1 MKWQGKGV
9 SEGLAMAKIHLFTPK
24 LPEISRQP
32 AGDPEAEVRKLEK
45 TLAAAQDELHTLYET
60 AKEKMGEKEAEIFD
74 AHLTILNDEYSVR
87 EPIVQRIR
95 EQKQTAAA
103 AISDQFDEL
112 AQMFRSLGDEL
123 MAERAADAE
132 DLKQQLL
139 RICLGCGRQDLS
151 NLPGDVI
158 VLAEELTPS
167 DTVRM
172 ETSHVKGVAT
182 KLGGATAHSAII
194 ARTLGIPAAAGV
206 DGWQTEALDG
216 HMAILDGA
224 DGSPIVDPTQEETD
238 CYRCRKSEADC
249 QAQALEAFRSRP
261 SQTKDG
267 AALEICANIGTPQ
280 EAQQAME
287 YGADGVGLFRSEFLF
302 MDRDALPTEEEQ
314 FEAYRMAAQTMAGK
328 PLIIR
333 TLDVGGDKKLPTL
346 ELPHEENPFLGF
358 RAIRMTLSHP
368 EIFRPQLRAILRAA
382 AYGDVRVMFP
392 MIGAKVALL
401 DITVDR
407 VQALAEKLGLGSDRA
422 FCAAVDVSDEA
433 SVKTTV
439 DAIMHH
445 FRRIDVLVNAA
456 GIPGPSA
463 RVEDYSFSDAKKV
476 INVNL
481 FGTFLMMHTILPVM
495 QKQKHGAVLNFGSVS
510 GLVGYPFESAYGAS
524 KAAIIHLTKNAA
536 SENGGNGV
544 RINCILP
551 GGVKTNMMTTILDS
565 YKNVGFENASENVTL
580 GPMGRPGTPEEIANV
595 AAFIC
600 SEDASYANGSNFLV
614 DGGMTLG

>member
-9 SEGLAMAKIHLFTPK
+9 SEGLAMAQIHLFTPK

-32 AGDPEAEVRKLEK
+32 AADAEAEVAKLEK
-45 TLAAAQDELHTLYET
+45 TLAAAEEELRGLYET
-60 AKEKMGEKEAEIFD
+60 AKEKMGEQEAEIFD
-74 AHLTILNDEYSVR
+74 AHLTILGDEYSVR
-87 EPIVQRIR
+87 EPIIQRIR
-95 EQKQTAAA
+95 EQKQNAAA
-103 AISDQFDEL
+103 AITDQFDEL

-151 NLPGDVI
+151 MLPGDVI

-172 ETSHVKGVAT
+172 DTAHVKGIAT

-194 ARTLGIPAAAGV
+194 ARTLGIPAAAGI
-206 DGWQTEALDG
+206 DGWQTEALNG

-224 DGSPIVDPTQEETD
+224 DGTLTVDPTDEETA
-238 CYRCRKSEADC
+238 CYQSRKAQADC
-249 QAQALEAFRSRP
+249 EAQALEAFRTCP

-280 EAQQAME
+280 EAQQAMK

-302 MDRDALPTEEEQ
+302 MDRDALPTEDEQ
-314 FEAYRMAAQTMAGK
+314 FEAYRTAAQTMAGK

-346 ELPHEENPFLGF
+346 ELPHEDNPFLGF

-392 MIGAKVALL
+392 MIGSMDQLREAKALL
-401 DITVDR
+401 REQEQTLQAKGVLTGPVKVGMMVEIPAAAVLAEEFAKEVDFFSIGTNDLTQYTLAVERGNAAVAHLYAPEHPAVLRLIAMTAQAAAERHIPCGMCGEAAGDPKLAPAFVGMGVNELSMSPRR
-407 VQALAEKLGLGSDRA
+407 VPAVRKLLSELTMDECRQAAEKLL
-422 FCAAVDVSDEA
+422 
-433 SVKTTV
+433 
-439 DAIMHH
+439 H
-445 FRRIDVLVNAA
+445 
-456 GIPGPSA
+456 P
-463 RVEDYSFSDAKKV
+463 
-476 INVNL
+476 
-481 FGTFLMMHTILPVM
+481 
-495 QKQKHGAVLNFGSVS
+495 
-510 GLVGYPFESAYGAS
+510 
-524 KAAIIHLTKNAA
+524 
-536 SENGGNGV
+536 
-544 RINCILP
+544 
-551 GGVKTNMMTTILDS
+551 
-565 YKNVGFENASENVTL
+565 
-580 GPMGRPGTPEEIANV
+580 
-595 AAFIC
+595 
-600 SEDASYANGSNFLV
+600 
-614 DGGMTLG
+614 

>member
-9 SEGLAMAKIHLFTPK
+9 SEGLAMAQIHLFTPK

-32 AGDPEAEVRKLEK
+32 AADAEAEVAKLEA
-45 TLAAAQDELHTLYET
+45 TLAAAEEELRGLYET
-60 AKEKMGEKEAEIFD
+60 AKEKMGEQEAEIFD
-74 AHLTILNDEYSVR
+74 AHLTILGDEYSVR
-87 EPIVQRIR
+87 EPIIQRIR
-95 EQKQTAAA
+95 EQKQNAAA
-103 AISDQFDEL
+103 AITDQFDEL

-151 NLPGDVI
+151 VLPGDVI

-172 ETSHVKGVAT
+172 DTAHVKGIAT

-194 ARTLGIPAAAGV
+194 ARTLGIPAAAGI
-206 DGWQTEALDG
+206 DGWQTEALNG

-224 DGSPIVDPTQEETD
+224 DGTLTVDPTDEETAS
-238 CYRCRKSEADC
+238 YQSRKAQADC
-249 QAQALEAFRSRP
+249 EAQALEAFRTCP

-267 AALEICANIGTPQ
+267 ATLEICANIGTPQ

-302 MDRDALPTEEEQ
+302 MDRDALPTEDEQ
-314 FEAYRMAAQTMAGK
+314 FEAYRTAAQTMAGK

-346 ELPHEENPFLGF
+346 ELPHEDNPFLGF

-392 MIGAKVALL
+392 MIGSMDQLREAKALL
-401 DITVDR
+401 REQEQTLQAEGVPTGSVKVGMMVEIPAAAVLAEEFAKEVDFFSIGTNDLTQYALAVERGNAAVAHLYAPEHPAVLRLIAMTAQAAAERHIPCGMCGEAAGDPKLAPAFVGMGVNELSMSPRR
-407 VQALAEKLGLGSDRA
+407 VPAVRKLLSELTMDECRQAAEKLL
-422 FCAAVDVSDEA
+422 
-433 SVKTTV
+433 
-439 DAIMHH
+439 H
-445 FRRIDVLVNAA
+445 
-456 GIPGPSA
+456 P
-463 RVEDYSFSDAKKV
+463 
-476 INVNL
+476 
-481 FGTFLMMHTILPVM
+481 
-495 QKQKHGAVLNFGSVS
+495 
-510 GLVGYPFESAYGAS
+510 
-524 KAAIIHLTKNAA
+524 
-536 SENGGNGV
+536 
-544 RINCILP
+544 
-551 GGVKTNMMTTILDS
+551 
-565 YKNVGFENASENVTL
+565 
-580 GPMGRPGTPEEIANV
+580 
-595 AAFIC
+595 
-600 SEDASYANGSNFLV
+600 
-614 DGGMTLG
+614 

>member
-9 SEGLAMAKIHLFTPK
+9 SEGLAMAQIHLFTPK

-32 AGDPEAEVRKLEK
+32 AADAEAEVAKLEA
-45 TLAAAQDELHTLYET
+45 TLAAAEEELRGLYET
-60 AKEKMGEKEAEIFD
+60 AKEKMGEQEAEIFD
-74 AHLTILNDEYSVR
+74 AHLTILGDGYSVR
-87 EPIVQRIR
+87 EPIIQRIR
-95 EQKQTAAA
+95 EQKQNAAA
-103 AISDQFDEL
+103 AITDQFDEL

-151 NLPGDVI
+151 VLPGDVI

-172 ETSHVKGVAT
+172 DTAHVKGIAT
-182 KLGGATAHSAII
+182 RFGGATAHSAII
-194 ARTLGIPAAAGV
+194 ARTLGIPAAAGI
-206 DGWQTEALDG
+206 DGWQTEALNG

-224 DGSPIVDPTQEETD
+224 HGTLTVDPTDEETAS
-238 CYRCRKSEADC
+238 YQSRKAQADC
-249 QAQALEAFRSRP
+249 EAQALEAFRTSP

-280 EAQQAME
+280 EAQQAMK

-302 MDRDALPTEEEQ
+302 MDRDALPTEDEQ

-346 ELPHEENPFLGF
+346 ELPQEDNPFLGF

-392 MIGAKVALL
+392 MIGSMDQLREAKALL
-401 DITVDR
+401 REQEQTLQAEGVPTGPVKVGMMVEIPAAAVLAEEFAKEVDFFSIGTNDLTQYTLAVERGNAAVAHLYAPEHPAVLRLIAMTAQAAAERHIPCGMCGEAAGDPKLAPAFVGMGVNELSMSPRR
-407 VQALAEKLGLGSDRA
+407 VPAVRKLLSGLTMDECRQAAEKLL
-422 FCAAVDVSDEA
+422 
-433 SVKTTV
+433 
-439 DAIMHH
+439 H
-445 FRRIDVLVNAA
+445 
-456 GIPGPSA
+456 P
-463 RVEDYSFSDAKKV
+463 
-476 INVNL
+476 
-481 FGTFLMMHTILPVM
+481 
-495 QKQKHGAVLNFGSVS
+495 
-510 GLVGYPFESAYGAS
+510 
-524 KAAIIHLTKNAA
+524 
-536 SENGGNGV
+536 
-544 RINCILP
+544 
-551 GGVKTNMMTTILDS
+551 
-565 YKNVGFENASENVTL
+565 
-580 GPMGRPGTPEEIANV
+580 
-595 AAFIC
+595 
-600 SEDASYANGSNFLV
+600 
-614 DGGMTLG
+614 

>member
-9 SEGLAMAKIHLFTPK
+9 SEGLAMAQIHLFTPK

-32 AGDPEAEVRKLEK
+32 AADAEAEVAKLEK
-45 TLAAAQDELHTLYET
+45 TLAAAEEELRGLYET
-60 AKEKMGEKEAEIFD
+60 AKEKMGEQEAEIFD
-74 AHLTILNDEYSVR
+74 AHLTILGDEYSVR
-87 EPIVQRIR
+87 EPIIQRIR
-95 EQKQTAAA
+95 EQKQNAAA
-103 AISDQFDEL
+103 AITDQFDEL

-151 NLPGDVI
+151 ALPGDVI

-172 ETSHVKGVAT
+172 DTAHVKGIAT

-194 ARTLGIPAAAGV
+194 ARTLGIPAAAGI
-206 DGWQTEALDG
+206 DGWQTEALNG

-224 DGSPIVDPTQEETD
+224 DGTLTVDPTDEETA
-238 CYRCRKSEADC
+238 CYQSRKAQADC
-249 QAQALEAFRSRP
+249 EAQALEAFRTCP

-280 EAQQAME
+280 EAQQAMK

-302 MDRDALPTEEEQ
+302 MDRDALPTEDEQ
-314 FEAYRMAAQTMAGK
+314 FEAYRTAAQTMAGK

-346 ELPHEENPFLGF
+346 ELPHEDNPFLGF

-392 MIGAKVALL
+392 MIGSMDQLREAKALL
-401 DITVDR
+401 REQEQTLQAEGVPTGPVKVGMMVEIPAAAVLAEEFAKEVDFFSIGTNDLTQYTLAVERGNAAVAHLYAPEHPAVLRLIAMTAQAAAERHIPCGMCGEAAGDPKLAPAFVGMGVNELSMSPRR
-407 VQALAEKLGLGSDRA
+407 VPAVRKLLSGLTMDECRQAAEKLL
-422 FCAAVDVSDEA
+422 
-433 SVKTTV
+433 
-439 DAIMHH
+439 H
-445 FRRIDVLVNAA
+445 
-456 GIPGPSA
+456 P
-463 RVEDYSFSDAKKV
+463 
-476 INVNL
+476 
-481 FGTFLMMHTILPVM
+481 
-495 QKQKHGAVLNFGSVS
+495 
-510 GLVGYPFESAYGAS
+510 
-524 KAAIIHLTKNAA
+524 
-536 SENGGNGV
+536 
-544 RINCILP
+544 
-551 GGVKTNMMTTILDS
+551 
-565 YKNVGFENASENVTL
+565 
-580 GPMGRPGTPEEIANV
+580 
-595 AAFIC
+595 
-600 SEDASYANGSNFLV
+600 
-614 DGGMTLG
+614 